1 MPGENFVQ
9 LVELMRRLRAPGGC
23 PWDREQTFETI
34 KPYMLEEAY
43 EVAEAIDNGDF
54 PHLREELG
62 DLLLQVVFFSQMA
75 AEAGHFTVEDVV
87 RAISDKLVRRHPH
100 VFGDKSRETS
110 LDTGDQVKRKWADL
124 KEEEKKQEAAAR
136 GEQYEK
142 RKSVLDGV
150 SKGAPALIEAYQLT
164 DRAAFVCFDWPNPE
178 GIVEKMEE
186 EIAELREARANGG
199 DREAIREEVG
209 DLLFTAV
216 NLARGLGMEPESL
229 LKRANR
235 KFRRRFQW
243 MEARLA
249 EENRQPAGTPLEE
262 MEALWQRAKQEAVQS

>member
-23 PWDREQTFETI
+23 PWDRDQTFQTI

-43 EVAEAIDNGDF
+43 EVAEAIDNADF

-75 AEAGHFTVEDVV
+75 AEVGHFTVEDVV
-87 RAISDKLVRRHPH
+87 NAISDKLIRRHPH
-100 VFGDKSRETS
+100 VFGDTS
-110 LDTGDQVKRKWADL
+110 LDTPDQVKRKWADL
-124 KEEEKKQEAAAR
+124 KEEEKKLAAAAR
-136 GEQYEK
+136 GEEYEK

-164 DRAAFVCFDWPNPE
+164 DRAAFVGFDWPNPE
-178 GIVEKMEE
+178 GIIEKMEE
-186 EIAELREARANGG
+186 EIAELREARAGT
-199 DREAIREEVG
+199 DADAVRDEVG

-216 NLARGLGMEPESL
+216 NLARGLGLEPESL

-243 MEARLA
+243 MEAQLA
-249 EENRQPAGTPLEE
+249 EADRKPAETSLED
-262 MEALWQRAKQEAVQS
+262 MEALWQRAKQEAPPN

>member
-1 MPGENFVQ
+1 MPGESFVQ

-23 PWDREQTFETI
+23 PWDRDQTFQTI

-43 EVAEAIDNGDF
+43 EVAEAIDNEDF

-75 AEAGHFTVEDVV
+75 ADAGYFTVEDVV
-87 RAISDKLVRRHPH
+87 NAISDKLIRRHPH
-100 VFGDKSRETS
+100 VFGDTS
-110 LDTGDQVKRKWADL
+110 LDTPDQVKRKWSDL
-124 KEEEKKQEAAAR
+124 KEEEKKQAAAAR

-150 SKGAPALIEAYQLT
+150 SKGAPALMEAYQLT
-164 DRAAFVCFDWPNPE
+164 DRAAFVGFDWPNPE
-178 GIVEKMEE
+178 GIIEKMEE
-186 EIAELREARANGG
+186 EIAELREARTGSDTDAVR
-199 DREAIREEVG
+199 DEVG

-216 NLARGLGMEPESL
+216 NLARGLGLEPESL

-235 KFRRRFQW
+235 KFRGRFQW

-249 EENRQPAGTPLEE
+249 EADRKPAETSLED
-262 MEALWQRAKQEAVQS
+262 MEALWQRAKQEVPPN

>member
-23 PWDREQTFETI
+23 PWDRDQTFQTI

-43 EVAEAIDNGDF
+43 EVAEAIDNADF
-54 PHLREELG
+54 PHLCEELG

-87 RAISDKLVRRHPH
+87 QAISDKLVRRHPH
-100 VFGDKSRETS
+100 VFGDTS
-110 LDTGDQVKRKWADL
+110 LDTPDQVKRKWADL
-124 KEEEKKQEAAAR
+124 KEEEKKQAAASR

-142 RKSVLDGV
+142 RRSVLDGV

-164 DRAAFVCFDWPNPE
+164 DRAAFVGFDWPNPE
-178 GIVEKMEE
+178 GIIEKMEE
-186 EIAELREARANGG
+186 EIGELRQARA
-199 DREAIREEVG
+199 EAGQADGAVREEVG

-216 NLARGLGMEPESL
+216 NLARGLGLEPESL
-229 LKRANR
+229 LKQANR

-249 EENRQPAGTPLEE
+249 EEDRKPAETSLED
-262 MEALWQRAKQEAVQS
+262 MEVLWQRAKREAPPS